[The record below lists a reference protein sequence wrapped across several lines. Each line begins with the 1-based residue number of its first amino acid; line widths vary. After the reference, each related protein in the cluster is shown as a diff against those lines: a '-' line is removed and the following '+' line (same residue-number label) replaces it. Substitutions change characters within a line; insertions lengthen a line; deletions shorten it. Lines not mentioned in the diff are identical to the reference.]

1 MAKIYLDLFKNK
13 MHQEDDENYYDD
25 EDSLDYSQDPYKH
38 LFKFDEAAWESW
50 GKFLYDA
57 LEDISQY
64 SNQWYVYG
72 WDPKKFPVNSYIP
85 STGKKNNF
93 QYLGTNYDGVKIW
106 KKQYF
111 IIDSIQS
118 MYINHIQT
126 HAIHFL
132 KQPHYYKGLFDILN

>member
-1 MAKIYLDLFKNK
+1 MQDS
-13 MHQEDDENYYDD
+13 YDD
-25 EDSLDYSQDPYKH
+25 DDYDDNDYEHPKNDYQHY
-38 LFKFDEAAWESW
+38 FKFDPTAW
-50 GKFLYDA
+50 DA
-57 LEDISQY
+57 LTKFFTNAFKDIIDTN
-64 SNQWYVYG
+64 SNTWYIYG
-72 WDPKKFPVNSYIP
+72 YPNDSFPVNSYFP

-111 IIDSIQS
+111 IIDPIQT

-126 HAIHFL
+126 HAIYFI